1 MRLCSLKTTFSKMIV
16 SYLMVLVVPLIFGI
30 SLYATTLGITRRNV
44 EEANLSVLNNVRDSV
59 NISLSGISSMMR
71 ALLSDGNITALS
83 NKDQYAAEDYKAMD
97 EIQSTLSMSLLSNAY
112 IDDILIYFHK
122 ADFILSSK
130 SYLGRLGSMSLSLIH
145 ISEPTRR
152 S

>member
-112 IDDILIYFHK
+112 IDDILI
-122 ADFILSSK
+122 
-130 SYLGRLGSMSLSLIH
+130 LSLIH
-145 ISEPTRR
+145 I
-152 S
+152 